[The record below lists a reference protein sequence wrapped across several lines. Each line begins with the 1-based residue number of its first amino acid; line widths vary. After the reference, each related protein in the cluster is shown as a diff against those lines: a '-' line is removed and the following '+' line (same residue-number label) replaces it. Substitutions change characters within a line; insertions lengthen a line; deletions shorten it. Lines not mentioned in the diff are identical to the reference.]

1 MDEKSLQV
9 LEYPKIL
16 DRLARLTVTP
26 MGRERALALRPTGSL
41 RRAQAWLAETS
52 AARQV
57 RETHPGLTLR
67 GAHDLRPSLT
77 AARRGRILT
86 PQALLEVK
94 DTLTVARTLHRA
106 LAKGPLAHLAAP
118 LQPPTGLIEAISQV
132 VDDEGQVPDHASS
145 ELARLRSEYRA
156 THRRLLDRLE
166 RMTRDPKMAPML
178 QEPIVTQRAGRYV
191 LPLKADF
198 KGQLPG
204 IVHDQSASG
213 QTLFVEPLAV
223 VEANNRL
230 RKLERAAEEEI
241 QRLLRALTQ
250 RVAEHAQA
258 LTSLVE
264 ALGAVDLLFAKV
276 DLAAQMDA
284 IEPRL
289 VPFRRF
295 RGKGPHPGS
304 VLRLLGAR
312 HPLLDPA
319 QVVPIDLVLDEDTWA
334 LVITGPNT
342 GGKTVTLKTAGLLA
356 AMAQSGLFIPAEEG
370 ATLTVFSGIYADIG
384 DEQSIEQS
392 LSTFSGHLRNLLRIL
407 KQADR
412 RSLVL
417 LDELGA
423 GTDPQEGA
431 ALARAIL
438 DHFVQ
443 RGVTTLVA
451 THYPELKAYA
461 HATLGVVNAS
471 VEFDPRTLRPT
482 YRLTIGLPGRSNAL
496 LIAQRLGLPREILEA
511 ARQAVNP
518 ADLKVDDLL
527 DEIHRQRRIARRE
540 RHRAERERQRAAKL
554 RKDLEQRLQELEA
567 RREEVLA
574 QARQEALDELARL
587 RAEVRRLRRRLEA
600 LGEDTTPVEEVAEA
614 AAALAEEAQEALE
627 ETETTLEKFRPLA
640 RPLPLQV
647 GSRVYVAPLNAQG
660 EVAALEDDEAEVLV
674 GAMRVRVPVRQLR
687 VLGEPAPPRQ
697 AEERVTVRVPEVPS
711 PGVELHLRGMPVDE
725 ALEALERHLDQ
736 AYLAGLPF
744 VRIVHGKGTGKLRQA
759 VRVALRQHPHVV
771 AVEPALPQ
779 EGGEGATIAKLAHPG
794 EATTQE

>member
-9 LEYPKIL
+9 LEYPKVL
-16 DRLARLTVTP
+16 ERLAGLTLTP
-26 MGRERALALRPTGSL
+26 MGRERALGLRPTPSL
-41 RRAQAWLAETS
+41 RQAQARLAETA

-57 RETHPGLTLR
+57 RESHPGLSLR
-67 GAHDLRPSLT
+67 GAHDLRPHLQ
-77 AARRGRILT
+77 AAMRGRTLT
-86 PQALLEVK
+86 PEALLAVR
-94 DTLTVARTLHRA
+94 DTLTTARTLHRA
-106 LAKGPLAHLAAP
+106 LSKGPLAPLAAP
-118 LQPPTGLIEAISQV
+118 LQPPPGLIEAITQV
-132 VDDEGQVPDHASS
+132 VADDGTVPDQASP

-166 RMTRDPKMAPML
+166 RMTRDPKIAPML
-178 QEPIVTQRAGRYV
+178 QEPLVTQRAGRYV

-198 KGQLPG
+198 KGQLPA

-213 QTLFVEPLAV
+213 LTLFVEPLSV

-230 RKLERAAEEEI
+230 RELERAAEEEI
-241 QRLLRALTQ
+241 QRLLRHLTR
-250 RVAEHAQA
+250 RVAEQA
-258 LTSLVE
+258 PALEALVD
-264 ALGAVDLLFAKV
+264 ALGAVDLLFAKA
-276 DLAAQMDA
+276 DLAAQMEA
-284 IEPRL
+284 TEPRL
-289 VPFRRF
+289 VPFRRIQ
-295 RGKGPHPGS
+295 GKGPHPGS
-304 VLRLLGAR
+304 TLRLLGAR

-319 QVVPIDLVLDEDTWA
+319 QVVPIDLVLDHDTWA

-342 GGKTVTLKTAGLLA
+342 GGKTVALKTAGLLA
-356 AMAQSGLFIPAEEG
+356 AMAQSGLFIPAEAG
-370 ATLTVFSGIYADIG
+370 SSLSVFTGIYADIG

-392 LSTFSGHLRNLLRIL
+392 LSTFSGHLRNILRIL
-407 KQADR
+407 KRADR

-438 DHFVQ
+438 DHLVQ

-461 HATLGVVNAS
+461 HATPGVVNAS

-482 YRLTIGLPGRSNAL
+482 YHLTIGLPGRSNAL

-518 ADLKVDDLL
+518 ADLRADDLL
-527 DEIHRQRRIARRE
+527 DEIHRQRRVARRE
-540 RHRAERERQRAAKL
+540 RRRAERERQRAAQL
-554 RKDLEQRLQELEA
+554 RQDLEQRLQELEA
-567 RREEVLA
+567 QREDILA

-600 LGEDTTPVEEVAEA
+600 LGEDATPVQEVAAEVAALEA
-614 AAALAEEAQEALE
+614 AAQEALE
-627 ETETTLEKFRPLA
+627 ETEATLEKFRPPV

-647 GSRVYVAPLNAQG
+647 GSRVHVAPLDAQG
-660 EVAALEDDEAEVLV
+660 EVVALEDDEAEVLV
-674 GAMRVRVPVRQLR
+674 GALRVRVPVRQLR
-687 VLGEPAPPRQ
+687 VLGAPSPPSA
-697 AEERVTVRVPEVPS
+697 AEVRVRWPEVPS

-725 ALEALERHLDQ
+725 ALEALERYLDQ

-744 VRIVHGKGTGKLRQA
+744 VRIVHGKGTGKLREA
-759 VRVALRQHPHVV
+759 VRAALRRHPHVR

-779 EGGEGATIAKLAHPG
+779 EGGEGATIAKLAHPA
-794 EATTQE
+794 EEP